1 MDCLGWGY
9 GCLLSNLAGF
19 VWVFFELCFWLWRM
33 WWLCGGGCRLLAAVW
48 WLLIVFD
55 EL

>member
-1 MDCLGWGY
+1 MGWGY
-9 GCLLSNLAGF
+9 GCLSWNLAGF
-19 VWVFFELCFWLWRM
+19 VWVLFELCFWLWRM
-33 WWLCGGGCRLLAAVW
+33 WWLCGGGYWLLAAVW